1 MASCCPTLP
10 SPRRGVGGL
19 EAVAATLKSF
29 GRSSRDLL
37 GELIPGIFPRRGL
50 IGVSVRVAKL
60 RTEALTTRGIK

>member
-1 MASCCPTLP
+1 MASCCPALP
-10 SPRRGVGGL
+10 NPRRGVGGL

-29 GRSSRDLL
+29 ASRDLL
-37 GELIPGIFPRRGL
+37 GELIPGSFHRRGL